1 MRETLFDGHNMWLF
15 KPADANRGR
24 GVNLFNSIDQLKKLI
39 LEHTSRAESKQFQ
52 NFAQNNNLHG
62 TAGPTAMHGPQVPN
76 AEEPTGAAVAQNAQ
90 INNASN
96 VKADVFV
103 LQKYIE
109 RPLLIN
115 QRKFDIRLWVMITP
129 EHKCFLFKEGYIRM
143 AGTKYDLS
151 QQDLI
156 VHLTNNAIQ
165 KQATNYGQFEEGNIL
180 SFDEGNV
187 RNRNRYNLNRCY
199 FLTAIFSYFQ

>member
-1 MRETLFDGHNMWLF
+1 
-15 KPADANRGR
+15 
-24 GVNLFNSIDQLKKLI
+24 
-39 LEHTSRAESKQFQ
+39 
-52 NFAQNNNLHG
+52 
-62 TAGPTAMHGPQVPN
+62 MHGPQVPN

-156 VHLTNNAIQ
+156 VHLTNNAI
-165 KQATNYGQFEEGNIL
+165 
-180 SFDEGNV
+180 
-187 RNRNRYNLNRCY
+187 
-199 FLTAIFSYFQ
+199 